1 VSNVTNIKAGG
12 KKPPMP
18 SSRKGQLLAKLNGMY
33 TRGYS
38 DGINFLG
45 AELGKPNGVLMK
57 DGRIARIVY
66 EPAPEQPAPFAPDEA
81 QKAAN
86 LAANAELEFSGTP
99 GGDVIV

>member
-1 VSNVTNIKAGG
+1 MSNVANIKSGR
-12 KKPPMP
+12 KLPLK
-18 SSRKGQLLAKLNGMY
+18 SSRKGQLLAKLNGAYMK
-33 TRGYS
+33 GHS

-45 AELGKPNGVLMK
+45 AELGKPAGVLMK

-99 GGDVIV
+99 GGDAPV